1 MIAIAQS
8 KKDLTPPV
16 SLRHSTP
23 VTEKNVTGFGSPE
36 FTGGR
41 PPLTRF
47 FYVRCMALLFRA
59 AVRGAVRLAGSCI
72 RSSNLRVPP
81 SPFGSGDGGISNRNT
96 GAIIHV

>member
-8 KKDLTPPV
+8 KKDLTQPV

-23 VTEKNVTGFGSPE
+23 VTEKNVTGFDSPE
-36 FTGGR
+36 FVGGR

-47 FYVRCMALLFRA
+47 FYVRCMALDFWA
-59 AVRGAVRLAGSCI
+59 AVRGAARLAGAYI
-72 RSSNLRVPP
+72 RSVNPHGLP
-81 SPFGSGDGGISNRNT
+81 SRMTAGGGISNRNT

>member
-23 VTEKNVTGFGSPE
+23 VTEKNVTGFDSPE
-36 FTGGR
+36 FVGGR

-47 FYVRCMALLFRA
+47 FYVRCMALDFWA
-59 AVRGAVRLAGSCI
+59 AVRGAARLAGAYI
-72 RSSNLRVPP
+72 RSVNPHGLP
-81 SPFGSGDGGISNRNT
+81 SRMTAGGGISNRNV
-96 GAIIHV
+96 GVSHV